1 MKQPLAPAL
10 AAAIATTAVGTALAA
25 DLAPLS
31 SRTITIVVPT
41 AAGGGNDAVARTIAQ
56 KLGLELGQTMM
67 IDNRAGAN
75 GSTASNLVPAPY
87 PTATA

>member
-10 AAAIATTAVGTALAA
+10 AATIATTAVGTALAA

-31 SRTITIVVPT
+31 SRTFTIVVPT